1 MRNLSLFVILFFFIG
16 CGYKPSSFYTKRVL
30 GENIHVDAKISR
42 KDPKNSVLIKDAV
55 NEAVVGRF
63 GAKLSGKK
71 SADTNL
77 VVSIGSV
84 NFTPTV
90 YDKNGYVIAYKTV
103 VMLNASFKTQSNTI
117 KKFTTVGEFD
127 FPIEANSVISDT
139 KRFEAIKNAS
149 KDAINEIISKISI
162 MGIMSGNRQKRAIKR
177 DIKVYLE

>member
-1 MRNLSLFVILFFFIG
+1 MKILYILIPLLLVG
-16 CGYKPSSFYTKRVL
+16 CGYKPSSMYTKKVL
-30 GENIHVDAKISR
+30 GKNIHVGVTISR
-42 KDPKNSVLIKDAV
+42 SDPKNSVLIKDAV

-63 GAKLSGKK
+63 GAKLSDKK

-84 NFTPTV
+84 SFSPTV
-90 YDKNGYVIAYKTV
+90 YDRDGYVIAYKAKVT
-103 VMLNASFKTQSNTI
+103 LNSSFKDDKGVAKNFS
-117 KKFTTVGEFD
+117 TVGEFN

-149 KDAINEIISKISI
+149 SDAINEIVSKISI
-162 MGIMSGNRQKRAIKR
+162 MGIMRGKKRRTIKR